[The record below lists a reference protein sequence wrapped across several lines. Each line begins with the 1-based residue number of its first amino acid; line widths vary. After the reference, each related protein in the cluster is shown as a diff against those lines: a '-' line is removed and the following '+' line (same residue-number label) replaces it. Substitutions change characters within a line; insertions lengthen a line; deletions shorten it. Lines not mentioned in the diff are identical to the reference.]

1 MSGDAT
7 LAAARPQ
14 ENCAAET
21 SGRGSNLDLAN
32 LDLGCA
38 RSSYCAE
45 GECGIQGPRWPRT
58 MIATV
63 AIAIAA

>member
-1 MSGDAT
+1 MPGDAT

-14 ENCAAET
+14 ENGAAKL
-21 SGRGSNLDLAN
+21 RGEVPNLDLVN
-32 LDLGCA
+32 RGLGCA